1 MKCPM
6 HIIKTRSSR
15 EGQLLGPLLHI
26 DFVTCQEAQ
35 CGFWDENGDRCAILE
50 ISRLLNAIGNTM
62 GTIAKELSRK

>member
-15 EGQLLGPLLHI
+15 EGQLI